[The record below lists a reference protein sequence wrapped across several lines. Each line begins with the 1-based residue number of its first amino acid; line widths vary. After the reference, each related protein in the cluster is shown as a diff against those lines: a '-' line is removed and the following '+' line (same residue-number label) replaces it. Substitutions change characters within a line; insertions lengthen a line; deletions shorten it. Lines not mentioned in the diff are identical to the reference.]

1 MDAAQFRDAPNPAHS
16 TAYPMANPGYG
27 KRATTTGSTATPTVH
42 DYAHL
47 PPREA
52 AIAAFIDRLPDGTD
66 MSVKG
71 LARITPYGQ
80 CALRTALNALQ
91 RAGHL
96 RRGREH
102 LLLPTGARWVTR
114 TWFSRTARDDAWW
127 SAFISGSLPEEGGAL
142 PECDGTVTP
151 DPTPDD
157 APPPRPPAPSPAT
170 ARPARSPAY
179 RVLAGLGRRNP
190 AVSLS
195 ARDCDALEDLAARW
209 FERGATEEM
218 LVRALTDGL
227 PSDIHHAAGLVRRR
241 LTDKLPPEPEPEDEP
256 VPDPAGRGGAAHPD
270 RRPLRMLECSECR
283 APGRPEA
290 LPDGKCGPCRG
301 EEPPARRPGALA
313 PERVSAHAAQAR
325 AGARAASVVDR
336 EPADVP
342 GVRQMPELV
351 DG

>member
-1 MDAAQFRDAPNPAHS
+1 MDDSQFRDAPGPAHS

-27 KRATTTGSTATPTVH
+27 KRATTTRSTAPPTAE

-102 LLLPTGARWVTR
+102 LLLPTGARWITR
-114 TWFSRTARDDAWW
+114 TWFSRAARDDAWW
-127 SAFISGSLPEEGGAL
+127 AAFVSGSLPE
-142 PECDGTVTP
+142 DGTVTP
-151 DPTPDD
+151 DPVPDD
-157 APPPRPPAPSPAT
+157 TPPPTPPAPSPAST
-170 ARPARSPAY
+170 RATRSPAY

-227 PSDIHHAAGLVRRR
+227 PSDIHHAAGLIRRR
-241 LTDKLPPEPEPEDEP
+241 LTDKLPPEPEPEPPGPGSEP
-256 VPDPAGRGGAAHPD
+256 AHPD

-290 LPDGKCGPCRG
+290 LTDGKCGPCRG

-342 GVRQMPELV
+342 GVRQAAELV